1 VKFTKYHGLGND
13 YLVMEPTALA
23 DAAGSAG
30 STVRSETLAA
40 LTVRICHR
48 NYGIGSDGILIGP
61 LPADFMG
68 AGAPTRDAADFGL
81 RIINPDGSEAEK
93 SGNGLRIFARYL
105 HDTGRVGS
113 EPFRIATRGGIALA
127 QILVGRGL
135 VRVGMG
141 HASFDSRAIG
151 IAGPPREVVAETM
164 EFAGRSLSCTG
175 VSVGNP
181 HCVITGV
188 PVTEGEARTLG
199 PVVERDP
206 RFLNRTNVQLL
217 ELIDESNI
225 RIQIWERGAGHT
237 LASGSSA
244 SAAACAARRIGAC
257 GPSVRVHMPGGV
269 LDVEIGEGFEVTQ
282 TGPVTKVA
290 EGVLSPE
297 GLLGATAPQH

>member
-1 VKFTKYHGLGND
+1 VMDPVAFGDAGLAGS
-13 YLVMEPTALA
+13 LAPSSTLGALA
-23 DAAGSAG
+23 
-30 STVRSETLAA
+30 
-40 LTVRICHR
+40 VRICHR
-48 NYGIGSDGILIGP
+48 NYGIGADGILLGP
-61 LPADFMG
+61 LPADFIASG
-68 AGAPTRDAADFGL
+68 ASSRDAGRASSRDAADFGL

-105 HDTGRVGS
+105 HDTGRVGA

-127 QILVGRGL
+127 RVLVDRGL
-135 VRVGMG
+135 IRVGMG
-141 HASFDSRAIG
+141 HASFDSQVIG
-151 IAGPPREVVAETM
+151 IAGPPREVVSERM

-188 PVTEGEARTLG
+188 PVTEEEARALG

-206 RFLNRTNVQLL
+206 RFKNRTNVQLL
-217 ELIDESNI
+217 EVIDEGNI

-244 SAAACAARRIGAC
+244 SAAACAARRIGSC
-257 GPSVRVHMPGGV
+257 GANVRVHMPGGV
-269 LDVEIGEGFEVTQ
+269 LDVEIGEDFEVTQ

-290 EGVLSPE
+290 EGVLCPE
-297 GLLGATAPQH
+297 GLLGA

>member
-1 VKFTKYHGLGND
+1 MQFTKYHGLGND
-13 YLVMEPTALA
+13 YLVMDPAAFA
-23 DAAGSAG
+23 DAAGVAG
-30 STVRSETLAA
+30 ELARSDALGALAA
-40 LTVRICHR
+40 RICHR
-48 NYGIGSDGILIGP
+48 NYGIGADGILLGP
-61 LPADFMG
+61 LPAH
-68 AGAPTRDAADFGL
+68 AADFGL

-113 EPFRIATRGGIALA
+113 EPFRIATPGGVAPA

-135 VRVGMG
+135 IRVGMG
-141 HASFDSRAIG
+141 RASFNSRVIG
-151 IAGPPREVVAETM
+151 IAGSEREVVAERT
-164 EFAGRSLSCTG
+164 ELAGRSLSCTG

-188 PVTEGEARTLG
+188 PVTEAEARALG
-199 PVVERDP
+199 PIVERDP

-217 ELIDESNI
+217 EVLDERNI

-244 SAAACAARRIGAC
+244 SAAACAAKRLGLC
-257 GPSVRVHMPGGV
+257 GGGVRVHMPGGV
-269 LDVEIGEGFEVTQ
+269 LDVEIGEDFEVTQ

-290 EGVLSPE
+290 EGVLCPE
-297 GLLGATAPQH
+297 ALLGAGGAATRA